1 MATAIQKI
9 ILSPS
14 RDIPFN
20 KLSLSQANVRR
31 IKAGVSIEE
40 LAEDIARRG
49 LLQSLNVR
57 PIIDADGAETG
68 LYEIPAG
75 GRRYRALE
83 RLVKQKRLAKTA
95 AVPCVVRD
103 PATPILAEDDSLAEN
118 LQRAPLHP
126 LDQFRAFQAL
136 RDKGQSEEDI
146 AAAFFTSAHVVKQR
160 LRLAGVSPKLLDIYA
175 EEGMTLE
182 QLMAFTVS
190 ADHARQEQVWETI
203 AGSWSKEP
211 YQIRRMLT
219 EKTVR
224 ASDRRAMFVGLDA
237 YEAAGGTVLRD
248 LFQQDDGGWLAD
260 VALLDTLVA
269 AKLKTE
275 AEAIAAEGWKW
286 IEVAAD
292 FPYGHTHGLRQIDG
306 VAAERSADEQ
316 ATIDALNAEYQRLE
330 AEYEGADE
338 LPDEVD
344 ARLGEIEALLDEFDT
359 RPVIFDPRDITRA
372 GVFVS
377 IGADGRL
384 VVDRGYVRP
393 NDEAPLVL
401 PDDETD
407 GATAATSAQAGEP
420 GPSGTS
426 RTVITVGGQP
436 IESEDD
442 EDDVIKPLPERMVI
456 ELTAHRTLALRDA
469 VASNPQIA
477 LTALLHKLVID
488 TFQRTS
494 TGGGCLEASVRHVF
508 FPAQA
513 ADLKD
518 SPSAC
523 AIAERH
529 DAWKADLPQDDQALW
544 DWLSALDDAS
554 RLALLAHCVSFGVNA
569 LYEKP
574 NPYGGNGV
582 SQHGLERRLTQ
593 ADRLARAT
601 GLDMVE
607 AGWRPSVDNYLGR
620 VPKRRIVEAVR
631 EGAGDRAAQL
641 IEHLKKA
648 EMAKEAERLLADARW
663 LPEPLRLADTDTSS
677 ETAEPEVEASSVDLP
692 AFLSGDEEASDEDA
706 EPLPAIAAE

>member
-1 MATAIQKI
+1 M
-9 ILSPS
+9 P
-14 RDIPFN
+14 
-20 KLSLSQANVRR
+20 
-31 IKAGVSIEE
+31 
-40 LAEDIARRG
+40 
-49 LLQSLNVR
+49 
-57 PIIDADGAETG
+57 
-68 LYEIPAG
+68 
-75 GRRYRALE
+75 
-83 RLVKQKRLAKTA
+83 
-95 AVPCVVRD
+95 
-103 PATPILAEDDSLAEN
+103 DD
-118 LQRAPLHP
+118 
-126 LDQFRAFQAL
+126 
-136 RDKGQSEEDI
+136 
-146 AAAFFTSAHVVKQR
+146 
-160 LRLAGVSPKLLDIYA
+160 
-175 EEGMTLE
+175 
-182 QLMAFTVS
+182 
-190 ADHARQEQVWETI
+190 
-203 AGSWSKEP
+203 
-211 YQIRRMLT
+211 
-219 EKTVR
+219 
-224 ASDRRAMFVGLDA
+224 
-237 YEAAGGTVLRD
+237 
-248 LFQQDDGGWLAD
+248 
-260 VALLDTLVA
+260 
-269 AKLKTE
+269 
-275 AEAIAAEGWKW
+275 
-286 IEVAAD
+286 
-292 FPYGHTHGLRQIDG
+292 
-306 VAAERSADEQ
+306 
-316 ATIDALNAEYQRLE
+316 
-330 AEYEGADE
+330 
-338 LPDEVD
+338 VD

-359 RPVIFDPRDITRA
+359 RPVIFDPCDITRA

-377 IGADGRL
+377 IGAEGRL

-393 NDEAPLVL
+393 DDEAPLVL

-442 EDDVIKPLPERMVI
+442 EDDVIKPLPERLVI

-477 LTALLHKLVID
+477 LTVLLHKLVID

-607 AGWRPSVDNYLGR
+607 AGWCPSVDNYLGR

-677 ETAEPEVEASSVDLP
+677 ETAKPEAEASSVDLP
-692 AFLSGDEEASDEDA
+692 AFLSGDEEASDEDT

>member
-1 MATAIQKI
+1 
-9 ILSPS
+9 
-14 RDIPFN
+14 
-20 KLSLSQANVRR
+20 
-31 IKAGVSIEE
+31 
-40 LAEDIARRG
+40 
-49 LLQSLNVR
+49 
-57 PIIDADGAETG
+57 
-68 LYEIPAG
+68 
-75 GRRYRALE
+75 
-83 RLVKQKRLAKTA
+83 
-95 AVPCVVRD
+95 
-103 PATPILAEDDSLAEN
+103 
-118 LQRAPLHP
+118 
-126 LDQFRAFQAL
+126 
-136 RDKGQSEEDI
+136 
-146 AAAFFTSAHVVKQR
+146 
-160 LRLAGVSPKLLDIYA
+160 
-175 EEGMTLE
+175 
-182 QLMAFTVS
+182 
-190 ADHARQEQVWETI
+190 
-203 AGSWSKEP
+203 
-211 YQIRRMLT
+211 
-219 EKTVR
+219 
-224 ASDRRAMFVGLDA
+224 
-237 YEAAGGTVLRD
+237 
-248 LFQQDDGGWLAD
+248 
-260 VALLDTLVA
+260 
-269 AKLKTE
+269 
-275 AEAIAAEGWKW
+275 
-286 IEVAAD
+286 
-292 FPYGHTHGLRQIDG
+292 
-306 VAAERSADEQ
+306 
-316 ATIDALNAEYQRLE
+316 
-330 AEYEGADE
+330 
-338 LPDEVD
+338 
-344 ARLGEIEALLDEFDT
+344 
-359 RPVIFDPRDITRA
+359 
-372 GVFVS
+372 VS
-377 IGADGRL
+377 IGAEGRL

-393 NDEAPLVL
+393 DDEAPLVL

-442 EDDVIKPLPERMVI
+442 EDDVIKPLPERLVI

-477 LTALLHKLVID
+477 LTVLLHKLVID

-607 AGWRPSVDNYLGR
+607 AGWCPSVDNYLGR

-677 ETAEPEVEASSVDLP
+677 ETAKPEAEASSVDLP
-692 AFLSGDEEASDEDA
+692 AFLSGDEEASDEDT